1 MRWTSPYGVPR
12 RWSASSPG
20 GTILAELVEVRQ
32 RDLFGGS
39 AFVTL
44 QGKIEKYDFRGA
56 VIAVEFL
63 HGKSLPRLKSRCQ
76 LFEELNT

>member
-20 GTILAELVEVRQ
+20 GAILAEMVEVRQ
-32 RDLFGGS
+32 LDLFGGS
-39 AFVTL
+39 VFATL
-44 QGKIEKYDFRGA
+44 QGKIEKYDQRGA

-63 HGKSLPRLKSRCQ
+63 HGESLPRLKRRCQ